1 MDEVA
6 FEGRMTA
13 VEQRSKSNTHQI
25 EEIKKRQDNLDDL
38 VKLVAELANEQGH
51 LKADVGEIK
60 TDVKSLMAKP
70 AKRWDGLVD
79 KLIFAL
85 AGAFIAW
92 IAAGAPGM

>member
-6 FEGRMTA
+6 FEGRMTV

-38 VKLVAELANEQGH
+38 VKSVAELANEQGH
-51 LKADVGEIK
+51 IKEDVSEIK
-60 TDVKSLMAKP
+60 SNVKTLTDKP

-79 KLIFAL
+79 KLIYGL
-85 AGAFIAW
+85 VGAFVMW